1 MIRLKRDISQI
12 DRPKYIDGEKSMR
25 KVILY
30 IAMSIDGYIADENGG
45 VDWLVGDGSDKDN
58 QGSFP
63 RFIETVDIVI
73 LGYKTYH
80 QIVTE
85 LSPDSWAYPGKK
97 SYVLTHKKLDSTDEI
112 IFTDEDLSD
121 LINRLKLEDG
131 KDIWICGGASI
142 VNQLIDLDLI
152 DKVCVSLIPTLLGK
166 GISLFT
172 KHKKEMPLKLISTQ
186 INNGITDLLYERR
199 SPK

>member
-1 MIRLKRDISQI
+1 M
-12 DRPKYIDGEKSMR
+12 GEESMR

-30 IAMSIDGYIADENGG
+30 IAMSIDGYIADEKGG
-45 VDWLVGDGSDKDN
+45 VDWLAGDGSDKDN

-73 LGYKTYH
+73 LGYKTYY

-112 IFTDEDLSD
+112 IFTDENLSD

-142 VNQLIDLDLI
+142 VNQLINLDLI

-172 KHKKEMPLKLISTQ
+172 KHEKEMPLKLISTE
-186 INNGITDLLYERR
+186 INNGIIDLFYERR
-199 SPK
+199 DFK